1 MKGLKLTPRFGV
13 IGAAAAAV
21 ATVAQCKESEREYS
35 DAASRL
41 EPPEDGVKEDKEDIT
56 EF

>member
-1 MKGLKLTPRFGV
+1 VKGLKLTPRFGV